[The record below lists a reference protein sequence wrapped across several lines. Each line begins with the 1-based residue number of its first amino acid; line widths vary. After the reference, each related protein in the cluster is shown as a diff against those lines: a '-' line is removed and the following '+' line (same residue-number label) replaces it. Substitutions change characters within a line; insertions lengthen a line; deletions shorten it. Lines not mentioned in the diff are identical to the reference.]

1 MGTQKRLS
9 MKTSRDFV
17 FAKQQAR
24 VLCGGVSPDGH
35 EQQDDSRQCRLG
47 HNEKLSVAL
56 CGGSFAALVATLILE
71 SQSTRCCDRHSRS

>member
-1 MGTQKRLS
+1 

-35 EQQDDSRQCRLG
+35 EQQEDSRQCRLG
-47 HNEKLSVAL
+47 HNEKLSDSL
-56 CGGSFAALVATLILE
+56 CVGSLTALVATLISE
-71 SQSTRCCDRHSRS
+71 H